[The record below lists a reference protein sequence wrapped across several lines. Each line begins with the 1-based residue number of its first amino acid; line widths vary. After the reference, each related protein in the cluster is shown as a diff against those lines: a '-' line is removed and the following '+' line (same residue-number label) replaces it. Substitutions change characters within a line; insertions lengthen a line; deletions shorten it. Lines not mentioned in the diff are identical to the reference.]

1 MKNMKL
7 KIIITAFFAVL
18 MITVCAIPCFAQFD
32 MAGHYDP
39 NGTTST
45 YYAYPS
51 GECNR
56 TINVSMYDLNGNFL
70 KKVVI
75 KTKYGED
82 NSFHIGLGGY
92 DIVNFSSNQSI
103 LETCQLVW
111 TSGTGLCEEADL
123 FVNYYFRTALS
134 LKELNI
140 RVEMRK
146 WDPIKIS
153 VKHYVESNPKLNNWH
168 RSNYYLHSTDQQ
180 MTKNYYDYFSTS
192 KKTITGYTLNTEYKS
207 SVSGYFCY
215 DSLMGSCKNCPTS
228 PRCHSYDLHQTDW
241 SDDMGHW
248 STYKESKHGRIDWC
262 DNREFWVEYFYDI
275 NEYTVS
281 YNANGGSGAPAS
293 QTKYYGMDLAL
304 SETVPT
310 RSGYTFK
317 GWGTSS
323 TSTSPSYQPG
333 GNYTSNSSRTLYAIW
348 ESNAPKTYTVSYN
361 ANGGSGAP
369 ASQTKTHNV
378 TLTLR
383 TTVPT
388 RSGYTFKGW
397 STSSTATTASYSAGG
412 SYTTN
417 ASATMYAVWQKNPAA
432 TYTVSYNANGGSG
445 APASQTKTHNV
456 TLTLRTTVPTRSGYT
471 FKGWSTS
478 STATTATY
486 SAGGSYT
493 ANASATLYAVWEAV
507 PPTLYTISFNANGG
521 SGAPGSVTKTHG
533 VTLTLPSTIPY
544 RSNYTFLG
552 WSTSSTASSPSYYAG
567 GSFTTNANTTL
578 YAVWEYDPATYT
590 VSYNANGGTGAPG
603 AQTKTYGVTLT
614 LSSTK
619 PTRSGYTFQ
628 GWSTSSAA
636 TSPSYSAGGSFT
648 TNANT
653 TLYAVWKAN
662 PPATYTVSYN
672 ANGGSG
678 APASQ
683 TKTQNVTLTLSSTT
697 PTRTGYNF
705 LGWSTSSTATSPTY
719 YAGGSYTANSAVTLY
734 AVWSKIPPEVYT
746 ISFSANGGSGAPS
759 AVSKTE
765 SVTMYLPTTVPTRQN
780 YDFLGWSLSSTAT
793 TATYSAGGSFTRNA
807 NTTLYAVWS
816 YNPETYTVSYN
827 ANGGSGA
834 PSSQTKTYGVNLTLS
849 STVPTRGGYNFLGWS
864 TSSTATSATYSAG
877 GSYTA
882 NAGAT
887 LYAVWEKANYEFSIS
902 NLTVSDSEP
911 YRYGTITVKVR
922 TDSWDQK
929 NPYSDIPVQL
939 YYDGRLMSTQYVDFA
954 AYGVANLTFTLYVGD
969 TPGYRSIEARIN
981 WSNRG
986 SETNTGNNSVAT
998 SINVRDF
1005 DYEMSVDDVTMSGNY
1020 CAGETVIS
1028 SFTVSNDSDYDITPD
1043 MGNSASFTAYYFNGS
1058 QKVVIATDT
1067 WNNVV
1072 IPSGK
1077 TNLVYFK
1084 WTVPSNLVGK
1094 MVYCECT
1101 INSTGSL
1108 NEENR
1113 GNNTSTFSTTITSF
1127 ADSQTPNTRYES
1139 SKPGSY
1145 KGYSAPANS
1154 TDKATW
1160 TMWVYENNQFVL
1172 KSYGVQISTASPV
1185 IAPSAECKT
1194 AVYANGKWTIRSG
1207 YGFTMSYSPT
1217 ITTVSG
1223 YNNPGSSA
1231 YTSIQSVYA
1240 TFPEFNY
1247 ATTNGNYR
1255 NLQYVDGK
1263 WQFVQNTN
1271 AADNER
1277 IHFIPVWF
1285 TDGNYTV
1292 SVTATR
1298 VWTPVGMIEA
1308 TRTANAFTIDGSI
1321 YDDYFVGN

>member
-1 MKNMKL
+1 MKKRGI
-7 KIIITAFFAVL
+7 KIISIVLVIVTITALMAVPASATW
-18 MITVCAIPCFAQFD
+18 MYPDGATV
-32 MAGHYDP
+32 YDYLV
-39 NGTTST
+39 NTDD
-45 YYAYPS
+45 Y
-51 GECNR
+51 NR
-56 TINVSMYDLNGNFL
+56 TIYVYHRDTSGNLLKYCVYYTETHGDYDVFGDSL
-70 KKVVI
+70 
-75 KTKYGED
+75 Y
-82 NSFHIGLGGY
+82 GY
-92 DIVNFSSNQSI
+92 DIVAYESNQ
-103 LETCQLVW
+103 
-111 TSGTGLCEEADL
+111 GLGEQCHLTWAAGNGEKAGYGQIGYE
-123 FVNYYFRTALS
+123 FYYIISKKS
-134 LKELNI
+134 LTLNFTYEKHEPTTFYI
-140 RVEMRK
+140 
-146 WDPIKIS
+146 
-153 VKHYVESNPKLNNWH
+153 KHYTVDKNGSKTLYDSSTSVYTYGNSMSIYRKYPTGYSL
-168 RSNYYLHSTDQQ
+168 RSGYQSSITGKFTYDVLDIEENVDSRL
-180 MTKNYYDYFSTS
+180 YYDYHPGSHRGEMHDRKSYSESS
-192 KKTITGYTLNTEYKS
+192 KDYLDY
-207 SVSGYFCY
+207 C
-215 DSLMGSCKNCPTS
+215 DSREIKVDFY
-228 PRCHSYDLHQTDW
+228 YDLN
-241 SDDMGHW
+241 
-248 STYKESKHGRIDWC
+248 K
-262 DNREFWVEYFYDI
+262 
-275 NEYTVS
+275 
-281 YNANGGSGAPAS
+281 
-293 QTKYYGMDLAL
+293 
-304 SETVPT
+304 
-310 RSGYTFK
+310 
-317 GWGTSS
+317 
-323 TSTSPSYQPG
+323 
-333 GNYTSNSSRTLYAIW
+333 
-348 ESNAPKTYTVSYN
+348 
-361 ANGGSGAP
+361 
-369 ASQTKTHNV
+369 
-378 TLTLR
+378 
-383 TTVPT
+383 
-388 RSGYTFKGW
+388 
-397 STSSTATTASYSAGG
+397 
-412 SYTTN
+412 
-417 ASATMYAVWQKNPAA
+417 
-432 TYTVSYNANGGSG
+432 
-445 APASQTKTHNV
+445 
-456 TLTLRTTVPTRSGYT
+456 
-471 FKGWSTS
+471 
-478 STATTATY
+478 
-486 SAGGSYT
+486 
-493 ANASATLYAVWEAV
+493 
-507 PPTLYTISFNANGG
+507 YTISFNANGG
-521 SGAPGSVTKTHG
+521 SGAPSSVTKYYG
-533 VTLTLPSTIPY
+533 ETLTLPTTTPTRSGYTFSGWGTYSTDTSANYNPG
-544 RSNYTFLG
+544 SNYTSNSG
-552 WSTSSTASSPSYYAG
+552 
-567 GSFTTNANTTL
+567 TTL
-578 YAVWEYDPATYT
+578 YAIWTANVPEPETYT
-590 VSYNANGGTGAPG
+590 ISYNANGGSGAPS
-603 AQTKTYGVTLT
+603 AQVKTENVTLT

-619 PTRSGYTFQ
+619 PTRSGYTFK
-628 GWSTSSAA
+628 GWSTS
-636 TSPSYSAGGSFT
+636 
-648 TNANT
+648 
-653 TLYAVWKAN
+653 K
-662 PPATYTVSYN
+662 
-672 ANGGSG
+672 
-678 APASQ
+678 
-683 TKTQNVTLTLSSTT
+683 
-697 PTRTGYNF
+697 
-705 LGWSTSSTATSPTY
+705 TATSPTY
-719 YAGGSYTANSAVTLY
+719 SAGGSYTTNASATLY
-734 AVWSKIPPEVYT
+734 AVWEQ
-746 ISFSANGGSGAPS
+746 NAP
-759 AVSKTE
+759 T
-765 SVTMYLPTTVPTRQN
+765 
-780 YDFLGWSLSSTAT
+780 
-793 TATYSAGGSFTRNA
+793 
-807 NTTLYAVWS
+807 
-816 YNPETYTVSYN
+816 TYTVSYN

-834 PSSQTKTYGVNLTLS
+834 PSSQTKTQNVTLTLSSTKPTRSGYTFLGWSTSSTATSPTYYASGSYTANASATLYAVWSKNPPATYTVSFNANGGSGAPSSVTKTDGVTLYLPTTEPYRSNYEFLGWSTSSTATSPTYYAGGSFSRNANTTLYAVWEYSPETYTVRYNANGGTGAPSSQTKTYGVNLTLS
-849 STVPTRGGYNFLGWS
+849 STIPTRSGYNFLGWS

-877 GSYTA
+877 GSYTT

-981 WSNRG
+981 WPNRG

-1194 AVYANGKWTIRSG
+1194 AVYTNGKWTIRSG

-1308 TRTANAFTIDGSI
+1308 TRTANTFTIDGSI